1 MKKKVDAEKALR
13 LIAMKEGVPVEEV
26 RKHIKLA
33 MLAGLCNQDPVI
45 QARWKKVPCKGEVPT
60 PEELITYLAT
70 HIDAGIDP
78 FA

>member
-1 MKKKVDAEKALR
+1 MKKKIDAVRAIQI
-13 LIAMKEGVPVEEV
+13 IAMKEGVTVEEV
-26 RKHIKLA
+26 RKQIKLA

-45 QARWKKVPCKGEVPT
+45 QARWKKVTCKGEVPT

-70 HIDAGIDP
+70 HVDAGIDP